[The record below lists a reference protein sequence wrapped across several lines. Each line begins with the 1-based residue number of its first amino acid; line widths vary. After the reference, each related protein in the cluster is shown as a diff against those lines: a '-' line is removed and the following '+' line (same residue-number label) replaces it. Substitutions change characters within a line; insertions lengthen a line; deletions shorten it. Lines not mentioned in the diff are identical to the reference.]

1 MMNAAIFLTMMAAT
15 SSPAATVTLYAYDEQ
30 GQMLDLPAVIAR
42 LSRADDKNPDPDK
55 LPFWAFPNESKAV
68 PTRVKLSKKEKLIT
82 ASWPSAGPARLELIW
97 PVKEDGYSGVIMDN
111 EGSGFPDGATIALD
125 EEIAKTQYRRFMDS
139 WKKHT
144 TDWQPLYAP
153 GNKAKDLA
161 EDAKQA
167 MADAARQTMP
177 DKRAVGF
184 QKALHAVALAWEKF
198 LYEHGLQI
206 ARHEKYGKKSRFG
219 LTLDDSLIKRI
230 DDFEWIAQSVQRS
243 GSDWVRVVMRPN
255 AADFTYAE
263 HRSFHEYDAII
274 DELRK
279 RNLKIMIT
287 ILDTAQWPRTM
298 TPPTYAER
306 VKNIVLH
313 YKGRASSWEVG
324 SELNGDWIGGA
335 SNPMSP
341 DQVYRIFSA
350 GAAQAKKLDPT
361 TETVATL
368 YWWEQTAPDRAHS
381 LSGWLNRFSN
391 EGFGKS
397 VDVVGLELFP
407 EDNPVGFS
415 FERIF
420 DETSEAIPGTTLMLS
435 SFGYVEKDT
444 VSGYWWLSPEDIDG
458 GRKDLLILYTG
469 ASCAMR
475 YSVCG
480 GFWWQTLDQMLPIG
494 NHRATDLYKIHSRTM
509 SQLGR
514 KP

>member
-1 MMNAAIFLTMMAAT
+1 
-15 SSPAATVTLYAYDEQ
+15 
-30 GQMLDLPAVIAR
+30 
-42 LSRADDKNPDPDK
+42 
-55 LPFWAFPNESKAV
+55 
-68 PTRVKLSKKEKLIT
+68 
-82 ASWPSAGPARLELIW
+82 
-97 PVKEDGYSGVIMDN
+97 
-111 EGSGFPDGATIALD
+111 
-125 EEIAKTQYRRFMDS
+125 
-139 WKKHT
+139 
-144 TDWQPLYAP
+144 
-153 GNKAKDLA
+153 
-161 EDAKQA
+161 
-167 MADAARQTMP
+167 
-177 DKRAVGF
+177 
-184 QKALHAVALAWEKF
+184 
-198 LYEHGLQI
+198 
-206 ARHEKYGKKSRFG
+206 
-219 LTLDDSLIKRI
+219 
-230 DDFEWIAQSVQRS
+230 
-243 GSDWVRVVMRPN
+243 
-255 AADFTYAE
+255 
-263 HRSFHEYDAII
+263 
-274 DELRK
+274 
-279 RNLKIMIT
+279 
-287 ILDTAQWPRTM
+287 
-298 TPPTYAER
+298 
-306 VKNIVLH
+306 
-313 YKGRASSWEVG
+313 
-324 SELNGDWIGGA
+324 
-335 SNPMSP
+335 MSP